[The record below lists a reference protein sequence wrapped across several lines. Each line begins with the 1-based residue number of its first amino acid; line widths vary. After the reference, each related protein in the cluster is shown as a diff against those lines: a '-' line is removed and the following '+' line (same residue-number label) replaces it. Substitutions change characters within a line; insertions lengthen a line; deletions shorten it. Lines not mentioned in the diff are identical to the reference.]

1 MGRKSLIDPEGR
13 YADIIEPVVNDM
25 GCRLVR
31 VILTSGRQGQP
42 QNLQILVEPH
52 QGGNMK
58 VDDCADI
65 SRALSAVMDV
75 EDPIKGA
82 YTLEVSSPGM
92 DRPLTRFEDFTAAK
106 GHKVK
111 LELRY
116 ANDEGQ
122 KRFRGILQETNEDPK
137 TITMDLEGQPEPTQI
152 EFEDIGS
159 AKIVISDEMIREA
172 LNKQDTNN

>member
-1 MGRKSLIDPEGR
+1 MGRKSLVDPDGR
-13 YADIIEPVVNDM
+13 YAGMIEPVVNDM
-25 GCRLVR
+25 GCQLVR

-42 QNLQILVEPH
+42 QTLQILVEPN

-58 VDDCADI
+58 VDDCASI
-65 SRALSAVMDV
+65 SRALSALMDV

-92 DRPLTRFEDFTAAK
+92 DRPLTRLEDFVKAE
-106 GHKVK
+106 GHQIK

-116 ANDEGQ
+116 ANDIGQ
-122 KRFRGILQETNEDPK
+122 KRFRGILNNTNTDNKE
-137 TITMDLEGQPEPTQI
+137 ITVAIEGQPEATVI

-159 AKIVISDEMIREA
+159 AKIVVSEEMIREA
-172 LNKQDTNN
+172 LNKQELEE